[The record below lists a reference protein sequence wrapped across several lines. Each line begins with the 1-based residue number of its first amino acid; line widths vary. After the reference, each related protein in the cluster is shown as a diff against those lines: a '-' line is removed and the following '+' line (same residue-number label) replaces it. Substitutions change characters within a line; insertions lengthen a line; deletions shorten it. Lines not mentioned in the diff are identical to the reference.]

1 MKINKIF
8 LILIFAIVFRF
19 IFINHT
25 PSLNPDEAAL
35 GYNAYSLLKTGKDE
49 HGKSFPIHF
58 KSFGDYKPGAY
69 VYLAIPS
76 IYLFGLTP
84 FATRLP
90 NLILSVI
97 GIYYFYL
104 LVKYLSKNENLALL
118 SALVLSISPWHLH
131 FSRGAWEACTALS
144 FIIIGTYYFFKDK
157 KYLFILFYVLS
168 LYTYHSARVIVP
180 ALAISL
186 LIANYYSLITNY
198 KKWIL
203 PLFFG
208 IIICLPV
215 LFSFFQN
222 GGTTRFGGVGITAD
236 KGPLNRSEELL
247 NQHGNVK
254 LINRVIHNRRILYLL
269 SWGQKYFSH
278 FNLNYLFINGD
289 EVPRS
294 KVPDM
299 GLLYIIELPLLLYGI
314 YKSKNK
320 FFLTWLFIAP
330 LASSLTFQA
339 PSALRSLPMIVP
351 LTFFIAYGI
360 YSLKKFTIYCFLFT
374 VYIICFAYYL
384 DAYHIHY
391 QKRWPFAWNY
401 GFSKIIPY
409 VNSQKSK
416 YDQIYFTNTYD
427 QPYILYL
434 FFSEYSPQNIQK
446 QIKLTPPDKFGF
458 STVEKI
464 DNIIFHIPKEN
475 EIPPNSLIISDKM
488 FLP

>member
-1 MKINKIF
+1 MKNLK
-8 LILIFAIVFRF
+8 LILILTLAIALRF
-19 IFINHT
+19 ININNY
-25 PSLNPDEAAL
+25 PALNPDEAAL
-35 GYNAYSLLKTGKDE
+35 GYNAYSLILTGKDE
-49 HGKSFPIHF
+49 HGISWPLHF
-58 KSFGDYKPGAY
+58 KSFGDYKPGGY
-69 VYLAIPS
+69 VYLAIPT
-76 IYLFGLTP
+76 IKLFGLTP

-90 NLILSVI
+90 NLIFSII

-104 LVKYLSKNENLALL
+104 LIKLLSKNNNLALI
-118 SALVLSISPWHLH
+118 SALIITISPWHLH

-144 FIIIGTYYFFKDK
+144 FIIIGTYYFFKDRK
-157 KYLFILFYVLS
+157 FLFILFYVLS
-168 LYTYHSARVIVP
+168 LYTYHSARIIAPVLGLSLVIT
-180 ALAISL
+180 
-186 LIANYYSLITNY
+186 NYYLLITNY
-198 KKWIL
+198 KKWLL

-208 IIICLPV
+208 ILICLPV

-236 KGPLNRSEELL
+236 RGPLNRSEELL

-254 LINRVIHNRRILYLL
+254 LVNRVIHNRRLLYLL

-314 YKSKNK
+314 YKAKNK
-320 FFLTWLFIAP
+320 FFLIWLFIAP

-339 PSALRSLPMIVP
+339 PSALRSLPMVIP
-351 LTFFIAYGI
+351 LIYFIAYGI
-360 YSLKKFTIYCFLFT
+360 KEIKKPIIYCLLIT
-374 VYIICFAYYL
+374 VYLISIAYYL
-384 DAYHIHY
+384 DAYYIHY

-401 GFSKIIPY
+401 GFSKIVPY
-409 VNSQKSK
+409 VNSVKND
-416 YDQIYFTNTYD
+416 YDNIYFTNKYD

-434 FFSEYSPQNIQK
+434 FFSKYPPHDIQK

-464 DNIIFHIPKEN
+464 DNITFYIPKQ
-475 EIPPNSLIISDKM
+475 IPDKSLVIDDKM
-488 FLP
+488 FIP